1 MDDKIAA
8 IRAWA
13 ARALK
18 RMVTFEED
26 GGVDVD
32 TTIGL
37 FREKMKTESSSEV
50 REAMVWS
57 LPEST
62 STIPDI
68 LERTADV
75 SERVRAAAYKSFAER
90 FFPIESFSIRQ
101 RVQLL
106 SQGLGDRSSAVR
118 SACVELLCRAWLS
131 RDCEGDLVRL
141 LRHVDVESHEAV
153 AETAVQEVLQAHSAG
168 GVGGGG
174 SIGAAYGGGGALLAH
189 AVLAPRRAGQCQSAP
204 AFATSALD
212 ASVLACFPLVDCALA
227 VARLQGDVCLTLRV
241 VILLQE
247 SGSNAAI
254 SAGAAAVVAVEAA
267 SDLNAQLEALLPA
280 TAQDYLTLLET
291 HMQAG
296 TGRAYRLFAPTQ
308 GYEDR
313 L

>member
-1 MDDKIAA
+1 MICYCRTQSGLIQSVLNSLPGSFSLSADAIVIIREFLHCRMDDKIAA

-168 GVGGGG
+168 CGDMELVVPEGG
-174 SIGAAYGGGGALLAH
+174 
-189 AVLAPRRAGQCQSAP
+189 
-204 AFATSALD
+204 
-212 ASVLACFPLVDCALA
+212 
-227 VARLQGDVCLTLRV
+227 LR
-241 VILLQE
+241 
-247 SGSNAAI
+247 
-254 SAGAAAVVAVEAA
+254 AAVKQMSTPGKGKYLGET
-267 SDLNAQLEALLPA
+267 SDSN
-280 TAQDYLTLLET
+280 T
-291 HMQAG
+291 HTPTPGSHCTWFQQACE
-296 TGRAYRLFAPTQ
+296 FH
-308 GYEDR
+308 
-313 L
+313 